1 MAARCLF
8 ESLMTHTKA
17 TSPFLTPG
25 PLLFRPALP
34 SSLQPVAQI
43 SPLPTAPASCSFSWG
58 LPQPPQLWLHL
69 TPCFLTATVHHP
81 LPAFASTWT
90 LLSPAPFPTLAGSM
104 YASCSHTQCTPHWVV
119 HVSTPSPPQPAAS
132 TS

>member
-69 TPCFLTATVHHP
+69 TPCFLTPAVCHP
-81 LPAFASTWT
+81 LPVSASTWT
-90 LLSPAPFPTLAGSM
+90 SSSPAPFPTLAGSI
-104 YASCSHTQCTPHWVV
+104 YASCLRTQCTPHQVV
-119 HVSTPSPPQPAAS
+119 RAS
-132 TS
+132 TL